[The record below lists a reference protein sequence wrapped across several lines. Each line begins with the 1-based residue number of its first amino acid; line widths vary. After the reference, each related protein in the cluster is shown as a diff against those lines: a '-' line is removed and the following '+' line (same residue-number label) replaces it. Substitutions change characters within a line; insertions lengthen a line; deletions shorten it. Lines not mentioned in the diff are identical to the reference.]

1 MIRSLVDRF
10 HAHVLNLDWAQAQRQ
25 LSHLFKDLER
35 ILAVLHHRIEYPAA
49 TLSDRVSC
57 TVNTAINSTTFADIT
72 GATVTLAPDVNSK
85 LLVTASW
92 DVTCTA
98 LGGAFGDLFSGAL
111 AVNGAL
117 ETPRA
122 AWTPHVANERDVVS
136 QTFVVA
142 LTAGVAYTV
151 KLQARTTNA
160 PTTFSV
166 ASTHTGFSALL
177 VPDPYQMPGQ

>member
-85 LLVTASW
+85 LLV
-92 DVTCTA
+92 
-98 LGGAFGDLFSGAL
+98 
-111 AVNGAL
+111 
-117 ETPRA
+117 
-122 AWTPHVANERDVVS
+122 
-136 QTFVVA
+136 A